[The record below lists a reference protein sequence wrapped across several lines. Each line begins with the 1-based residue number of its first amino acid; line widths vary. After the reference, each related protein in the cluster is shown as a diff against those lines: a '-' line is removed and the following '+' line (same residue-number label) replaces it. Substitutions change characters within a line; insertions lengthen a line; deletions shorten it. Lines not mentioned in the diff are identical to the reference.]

1 MYGKVT
7 FRSKLIKRMVI
18 KMKKTVSLLL
28 AVIFAAIAIC
38 TFAVSAFA
46 EPTDAPAGPNVGD
59 WTDPTDPPSTAA
71 PSTEASSTAAPS
83 TEAASTEAASTEAP
97 STAATTAG
105 TTLADDTPVDGGS
118 TTAIDDGTTK
128 APATTKKPAVVDTVI
143 PSTGSSVLVP
153 AVALL
158 ALAAGTVAVIKTK
171 KDN

>member
-1 MYGKVT
+1 MT

-128 APATTKKPAVVDTVI
+128 APTAATTTKKPAVVDTVI

>member
-83 TEAASTEAASTEAP
+83 TEAASTEAP

-128 APATTKKPAVVDTVI
+128 APTAATTTKKPAVVDTVI

>member
-1 MYGKVT
+1 MT

-71 PSTEASSTAAPS
+71 PSTEASSTAAP
-83 TEAASTEAASTEAP
+83 STEAASTEAP

>member
-1 MYGKVT
+1 
-7 FRSKLIKRMVI
+7 
-18 KMKKTVSLLL
+18 MKKTVSLLL
-28 AVIFAAIAIC
+28 AVIFAAIAVC

-46 EPTDAPAGPNVGD
+46 DETTTNVGNLPD
-59 WTDPTDPPSTAA
+59 WGVTDPTTTTTKVADDTTTTTTKAADDTTTTTTKVAEST
-71 PSTEASSTAAPS
+71 TEA
-83 TEAASTEAASTEAP
+83 
-97 STAATTAG
+97 AATTAG

-128 APATTKKPAVVDTVI
+128 APATTRKPAVVDTVI

>member
-1 MYGKVT
+1 MT

-71 PSTEASSTAAPS
+71 PSTEA
-83 TEAASTEAASTEAP
+83 ASTEAASTEAP

-128 APATTKKPAVVDTVI
+128 APTAATTTKKPAVVDTVI